1 MKFTTIYTL
10 KSLIMAYDKKK
21 IYEQAKEVIVKHK
34 LFFIEDIVAF
44 LPCDKT
50 TFYRFFDI
58 NSNEYNELKELLET
72 NRTELKV
79 SMRSKWYKSNS
90 PALQMALMK
99 LIGNQEE
106 LRRLSMQHI
115 DHTTGGDK
123 MDKPT
128 VIVNT
133 PDVAKAFEDL
143 KQMFEDEANDNI

>member
-1 MKFTTIYTL
+1 
-10 KSLIMAYDKKK
+10 MAYKTEELFNTAIEQIKKNRL
-21 IYEQAKEVIVKHK
+21 I
-34 LFFIEDIVAF
+34 FIEDIIAF
-44 LPCDKT
+44 LPCRKS
-50 TFYRFFDI
+50 TFYEHFPNDSDYYKRMF
-58 NSNEYNELKELLET
+58 EELET

-143 KQMFEDEANDNI
+143 KQMFEDETDNDV